1 MLNKAYFRS
10 LLTKLYGTNITELKA
25 STIRLYSATFDKTY
39 YFTIDIDFII
49 ALWNHLELSG
59 YVFGS
64 DFLFYKEP
72 DNYIFYFSTERCA
85 ISFIVF
91 HNAYYPFN
99 PLPVPQNLYS
109 IDEVLFLFSA
119 NKVSKKSLVSFND
132 TLQLKKYSILAD
144 NKFGI
149 AQEFSLILQKHN

>member
-10 LLTKLYGTNITELKA
+10 LLTKLYDTNITELKA
-25 STIRLYSATFDKTY
+25 TTIRLYSATFDITY

-64 DFLFYKEP
+64 DFLLYKEP
-72 DNYIFYFSTERCA
+72 DNYIFYFSTEQCA

-91 HNAYYPFN
+91 HNGYYPDS
-99 PLPVPQNLYS
+99 PIPVPFSLYP
-109 IDEVLFLFSA
+109 IDEVLFLLSA
-119 NKVSKKSLVSFND
+119 NKVSKNLLVSFND
-132 TLQLKKYSILAD
+132 TLLLNSYSMLND
-144 NKFGI
+144 NQFDI
-149 AQEFSLILQKHN
+149 TQDFSVFLQKHN